1 MIAPRRFLP
10 SIPSLLALEA
20 VDRLGA
26 ITAAAADLSLTHS
39 AVSRQLN
46 VLEEQLGVELL
57 RRDGRGV
64 ALTDS
69 GRDYARAA
77 RDCLH
82 DLADAS
88 LRIRAAGARASLNL
102 AIRPAFG
109 MSWLAP
115 RLQIYAARHPDISIN
130 LGTRLKPFDFAQER
144 FDAAI
149 HFGLRDWPG
158 MCWLDLAGEEVIPCC
173 APALRPARTDDPQA
187 LLALPL
193 LHLEGRPGAWED
205 WFAQQG
211 STVSRLRGMLFDQF
225 STLAEAAV
233 LGFGVALLPRA
244 IAGPEIGRGRLVA
257 AFDRYA
263 PMQGRYALV
272 WPEAR
277 PPSRALAALIAQLS
291 EDDAGKDGTR
301 QDRAR
306 QDGV

>member
-10 SIPSLLALEA
+10 SVPSLLALEA
-20 VDRLGA
+20 VDRLGSV
-26 ITAAAADLSLTHS
+26 TAAAQDLALSHS
-39 AVSRQLN
+39 AVSRQLG
-46 VLEEQLGVELL
+46 VLEEQLGVTLL

-69 GRDYARAA
+69 GRDYARSA
-77 RDCLH
+77 RNCLQ

-88 LRIRAAGARASLNL
+88 LRIRAAGARVSLNL

-115 RLQIYAARHPDISIN
+115 RLRIYAAHHPEISIN
-130 LGTRLKPFDFAQER
+130 LGTRLKTFDFAQER

-158 MCWLDLAGEEVIPCC
+158 MCWLDLSGEEVIPCC
-173 APALRPARTDDPQA
+173 APTLRPARIDDPEE

-193 LHLEGRPGAWED
+193 LHLEGRPGAWEE
-205 WFAQQG
+205 WFEGRGLHAAN
-211 STVSRLRGMLFDQF
+211 LRGMLFDQF
-225 STLAEAAV
+225 FTLAEAAV
-233 LGFGVALLPRA
+233 QGFGLALLPRHMA
-244 IAGPEIGRGRLVA
+244 EAEFARGRLVA
-257 AFDRYA
+257 AFDHYA

-277 PPSRALAALIAQLS
+277 QPSHALEGLIALLR
-291 EDDAGKDGTR
+291 DKP
-301 QDRAR
+301 
-306 QDGV
+306 

>member
-20 VDRLGA
+20 VARLGSV
-26 ITAAAADLSLTHS
+26 TAAAQDLALTHS

-46 VLEEQLGVELL
+46 VLEDQLGVALL

-64 ALTDS
+64 ALTES
-69 GRDYARAA
+69 GRDYAQAA
-77 RDCLH
+77 RRCLQ

-88 LRIRAAGARASLNL
+88 LRIRASGARVSLNL

-109 MSWLAP
+109 MWWLAP
-115 RLQIYAARHPDISIN
+115 RLRAYAARHPDISVN
-130 LGTRLKPFDFAQER
+130 LGTRLRPFDFAQER

-193 LHLEGRPGAWED
+193 LHLEGRPGAWEE
-205 WFAQQG
+205 WFDGQG
-211 STVSRLRGMLFDQF
+211 VQAANLRGMLCDQF
-225 STLAEAAV
+225 TTLAEAAAQ
-233 LGFGVALLPRA
+233 GFGIALLPRHMA
-244 IAGPEIGRGRLVA
+244 EGEFARGRLVA
-257 AFDRYA
+257 GFDRAA

-277 PPSRALAALIAQLS
+277 PPSRALAALIALLR
-291 EDDAGKDGTR
+291 ET
-301 QDRAR
+301 
-306 QDGV
+306 V

>member
-20 VDRLGA
+20 VDRLGSV
-26 ITAAAADLSLTHS
+26 TAAAHDLALTHS
-39 AVSRQLN
+39 AVSRQLT

-57 RRDGRGV
+57 RREGRGV
-64 ALTDS
+64 RLTDS
-69 GRDYARAA
+69 GRDYAQSA
-77 RDCLH
+77 RNCLQ

-88 LRIRAAGARASLNL
+88 LRIRAAGTRISLNL

-115 RLQIYAARHPDISIN
+115 RLRIYAARHPEISIN
-130 LGTRLKPFDFAQER
+130 LGTRLTPFDFAQER

-173 APALRPARTDDPQA
+173 APALRPDRIDDPQA

-193 LHLEGRPGAWED
+193 LHLEGRPGAWEE
-205 WFAQQG
+205 WFQAQG
-211 STVSRLRGMLFDQF
+211 TEASRLRGMLFDQF
-225 STLAEAAV
+225 ATLAEAAV
-233 LGFGVALLPRA
+233 LGFGLALLPRPMA
-244 IAGPEIGRGRLVA
+244 EAEFQRGRLVP

-263 PMQGRYALV
+263 PTQGRYALV

-277 PPSRALAALIAQLS
+277 PPSPALADLIALL
-291 EDDAGKDGTR
+291 EELR
-301 QDRAR
+301 EP
-306 QDGV
+306 